1 MPATYRKR
9 GKGSADYTRKMQ
21 IRSSAPEPKE
31 YRIFGYE
38 VDAATYRK
46 FNRQDYRVA
55 FGFHGLTAVEQWATD
70 PDIAK
75 QHPEESAV
83 AKKIMNEIITQITG
97 KEQKNMKEPRTAA
110 EFIAA
115 LNDIYTESRASYDAL
130 QAKVDNAKVRMDLAY
145 DEMKDPDCKNKQL
158 AQVKYDVARGEYTL
172 AEDAR
177 RGDYTAMQSEHES
190 KVAELRDRFVAYLD
204 DHYSASPEK
213 LDSATMQLL
222 NAGICTPSELARLA
236 ERHADNPTMLRIV
249 GNYARNMREEK
260 GRALSTG
267 DQRIC
272 SVVAQ
277 MADTAKDGSRELS
290 IFDSAVSAAAYGLGK
305 DYPHAT
311 RMNSHIDGWMKDFKA
326 QIENLPVTPAE
337 AGDSGE

>member
-9 GKGSADYTRKMQ
+9 GKGSADYTRKIQ
-21 IRSSAPEPKE
+21 IRSSTLEPKE
-31 YRIFGYE
+31 YRIFGHE

-46 FNRQDYRVA
+46 FNRQDYRV
-55 FGFHGLTAVEQWATD
+55 GFSFCGLMAVERWATD

-75 QHPEESAV
+75 EYPEKAAE
-83 AKKIMNEIITQITG
+83 AKATMDEIITQITG
-97 KEQKNMKEPRTAA
+97 KEQKYMKEPRTAA

-130 QAKVDNAKVRMDLAY
+130 QAKVDNAKARMDRAY

-177 RGDYTAMQSEHES
+177 RGDYMAMQREHES
-190 KVAELRDRFVAYLD
+190 KVVELRERFEAYLD
-204 DHYSASPEK
+204 DHYAASPDK
-213 LDSATMQLL
+213 MDSATMQLL
-222 NAGICTPSELARLA
+222 NSGICKPTDLARLVD
-236 ERHADNPTMLRIV
+236 RHADNPTMLRIV
-249 GNYARNMREEK
+249 GNYARNMRNEK
-260 GRALSTG
+260 GHGMSIN
-267 DQRIC
+267 DQKIC
-272 SVVAQ
+272 TTVAQ
-277 MADTAKDGSRELS
+277 MADAAKDGSRELA
-290 IFDSAVSAAAYGLGK
+290 IFDSAVSAAAYGLDK
-305 DYPHAT
+305 EFPHAT
-311 RMNSHIDGWMKDFKA
+311 RMHNYVSGWMNDFKT

>member
-9 GKGSADYTRKMQ
+9 GKGSADYTRKIQ
-21 IRSSAPEPKE
+21 IRSSTLEPKE
-31 YRIFGYE
+31 YRIFGHE

-130 QAKVDNAKVRMDLAY
+130 QAKVGNAKARMDLAY

-177 RGDYTAMQSEHES
+177 RGEYLAMQSEHES
-190 KVAELRDRFVAYLD
+190 KVAELRDRFAAYLD

-260 GRALSTG
+260 GRTLSTG

-311 RMNSHIDGWMKDFKA
+311 RMHSHIDGWMKDFKA